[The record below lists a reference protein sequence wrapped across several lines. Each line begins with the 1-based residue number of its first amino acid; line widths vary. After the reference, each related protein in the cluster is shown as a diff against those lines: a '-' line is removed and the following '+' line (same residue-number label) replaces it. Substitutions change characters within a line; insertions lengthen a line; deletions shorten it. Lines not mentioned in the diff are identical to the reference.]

1 MVVVTWHVAVNW
13 RTTKMIIAD
22 GMDYALLGAT
32 VKDGKNVAVYS
43 VERCVETLIN
53 DHGMEAEEAW
63 EYFDFNIL
71 GAYVGEQTPI
81 FVYENW
87 EQLIEGED
95 DE

>member
-1 MVVVTWHVAVNW
+1 
-13 RTTKMIIAD
+13 MIIAD

-81 FVYENW
+81 FVYEQW
-87 EQLIEGED
+87 EDLVEGKD

>member
-1 MVVVTWHVAVNW
+1 
-13 RTTKMIIAD
+13 MIIAD